1 MPRPTKRSRSVAQ
14 LEADLGSMGVEI
26 PTDADVSN
34 TFCGLQR
41 NLRSFF
47 VKQHSL
53 FHMIWRKDKG
63 RKKKLHLINLHY
75 ILPGSAPCQTSRY

>member
-34 TFCGLQR
+34 AFCGLKEICVLFCFQ
-41 NLRSFF
+41 
-47 VKQHSL
+47 QHSL
-53 FHMIWRKDKG
+53 FH
-63 RKKKLHLINLHY
+63 LI
-75 ILPGSAPCQTSRY
+75 